1 MSTNLTPVAFSNIK
15 KWRDDDHL
23 AAYNCFRRSARRMM
37 QKPYTT
43 KQLGIDAN
51 DLAVVAK
58 IADETIINDGETAR
72 QFFEFNFTPHSLA
85 SKPFNGMLTGYYE
98 PELSASLTRTD
109 KFKYPLYS
117 RPDDLIDL
125 DETNRPATIEQN
137 FMFARKTNGAII
149 KYFTRHQIQNGAL
162 DNRGLE
168 LVWLDNPIDVFFT
181 HIQGSARL
189 TLEDGTFIRVSYAA
203 KSGHPYTAIGK
214 LLVEAG
220 HFKLEDITMQS
231 IRDWLK
237 ENPSKR
243 DDLFAQNQSYIFFQ
257 ITDQP
262 DIQLGPVAAAS
273 VALTAGRSMAI
284 DHRLHTFGSPIWV
297 ATKDNFV
304 GQNKT
309 FSRLLIAQDTG
320 SAIVGRQR
328 GDLFVGSGREAG
340 IFAGQIKHAASMIV
354 FVPNSHSGK

>member
-1 MSTNLTPVAFSNIK
+1 MSAILTPVAFSDIEQ
-15 KWRDDDHL
+15 WQDDDHL
-23 AAYNCFRRSARRMM
+23 AAYNCFRRSARRMV
-37 QKPYTT
+37 QKPYST

-51 DLAVVAK
+51 DLAAIAK
-58 IADETIINDGETAR
+58 IANETIINDGKTAR
-72 QFFEFNFTPHSLA
+72 QFFEDNFTPHSLA

-98 PELSASLTRTD
+98 PELTASLTRTE
-109 KFKYPLYS
+109 KFKYPLYF

-125 DETNRPATIEQN
+125 DETNRPAAIEQN
-137 FMFARKTNGAII
+137 FMFARKSSGTIT
-149 KYFTRHQIQNGAL
+149 KYFNRQQIQNGAL
-162 DNRGLE
+162 NNRGLE
-168 LVWLDNPIDVFFT
+168 LVWLDNPVDVFFT

-237 ENPSKR
+237 KNPSKR

-273 VALTAGRSMAI
+273 VALTAGRSIAI

-297 ATKDNFV
+297 TTKDKFV
-304 GQNKT
+304 GQNKP

-328 GDLFVGSGREAG
+328 GDLFVGSGYEAG

-354 FVPNSHSGK
+354 FVPNSQNEK

>member
-1 MSTNLTPVAFSNIK
+1 MSTNLTPVAFFDIEQ
-15 KWRDDDHL
+15 WQDDDHL
-23 AAYNCFRRSARRMM
+23 AAYNCFRRSARRMV

-43 KQLGIDAN
+43 KQLDIDAN
-51 DLAVVAK
+51 DLATVAK

-72 QFFEFNFTPHSLA
+72 QFFEANFAPHSLA
-85 SKPFNGMLTGYYE
+85 PNKYDGMLTGYYE
-98 PELSASLTRTD
+98 PELAASLTRTE

-125 DETNRPATIEQN
+125 NETNRPTTIDQS
-137 FMFARKTNGAII
+137 FMFGRKTTGEIT
-149 KYFTRHQIQNGAL
+149 KYFTRYQIQNGAL
-162 DNRGLE
+162 NNRGLE
-168 LVWLDNPIDVFFT
+168 IVWLDNPVDVFFT

-189 TLEDGTFIRVSYAA
+189 TLEDGTFVRVSYAA

-231 IRDWLK
+231 IRNWLK

-273 VALTAGRSMAI
+273 VALTAGRSIAI

-297 ATKDNFV
+297 ATKENFV
-304 GQNKT
+304 GQNKI

-320 SAIVGRQR
+320 SAIIGRER

-340 IFAGQIKHAASMIV
+340 VFAGQIKHAASMIV
-354 FVPNSHSGK
+354 FVPNSHGGN

>member
-1 MSTNLTPVAFSNIK
+1 MSPNLVPVAFSDIK
-15 KWRDDDHL
+15 QWRGDDHL
-23 AAYNCFRRSARRMM
+23 AAYNCFRRSARRMR
-37 QKPYTT
+37 QKTYST
-43 KQLGIDAN
+43 KTLGIEAN
-51 DLAVVAK
+51 DLEVIAK
-58 IADETIINDGETAR
+58 IAIETVISDGAIAR
-72 QFFEFNFTPHSLA
+72 QFFETNFTPHSL
-85 SKPFNGMLTGYYE
+85 SPNSHNGLLTGYYE

-109 KFKYPLYS
+109 KFKYPLYR
-117 RPDDLIDL
+117 RPDDLTGL
-125 DETNRPATIEQN
+125 DETNRPATIDN
-137 FMFARKTNGAII
+137 SFAFGRKIDGAIT

-168 LVWLDNPIDVFFT
+168 LVWLDNPVDVFFT

-189 TLEDGTFIRVSYAA
+189 NLEDGTFLRVSYAA

-220 HFKLEDITMQS
+220 HFNLEDITMQS

-237 ENPSKR
+237 HNPSKR

-262 DIQLGPVAAAS
+262 DVQLGPIAAAG
-273 VALTAGRSMAI
+273 VALTGGRSIAI

-297 ATKDNFV
+297 STKYNFV
-304 GQNKT
+304 GQNKP

-320 SAIVGRQR
+320 SAIVGRER

-354 FVPNSHSGK
+354 FVPISSGGK